1 MLDNKKNIIGVF
13 DSGLGGLSILKYFL
27 KELPNYHYYY
37 LGDNARLPYGSKSPE
52 TIYQYTREAV
62 DFLFKAGCNL
72 IIIACNTA
80 TAQALRR
87 LQTDYLPKYYPHRRL
102 LGVIRPIAEEIANN
116 KNSKRIGVLGTKAT
130 ITSNAYEIELKKIK
144 PSLKVISQSAPLL
157 VPLIEE
163 NWLNRPETKM
173 ILAEYLRPL
182 KKQRVDTVILGCT
195 HFPFLYQEIV
205 KIMGKKVFIPNPGA
219 LVAKSLKDYLNR
231 HPELGLKP
239 VKKPVRKY
247 YTTDNPK
254 LFKDLAERFLAEK
267 INTLKQVRIEAQK

>member
-87 LQTDYLPKYYPHRRL
+87 LQTDYLP
-102 LGVIRPIAEEIANN
+102 
-116 KNSKRIGVLGTKAT
+116 
-130 ITSNAYEIELKKIK
+130 
-144 PSLKVISQSAPLL
+144 
-157 VPLIEE
+157 
-163 NWLNRPETKM
+163 
-173 ILAEYLRPL
+173 
-182 KKQRVDTVILGCT
+182 
-195 HFPFLYQEIV
+195 
-205 KIMGKKVFIPNPGA
+205 
-219 LVAKSLKDYLNR
+219 
-231 HPELGLKP
+231 
-239 VKKPVRKY
+239 
-247 YTTDNPK
+247 
-254 LFKDLAERFLAEK
+254 
-267 INTLKQVRIEAQK
+267 